1 VVVIRLQR
9 EGRFGD
15 PGPTMTAA
23 DGADRAPARPVALRR
38 VLPALLL
45 VVAVVAAVSIPH
57 LPRGVCFG
65 DAGDLQLASA
75 TLGIPHPPGYAG
87 YVTLGYLATRIPGLS
102 PAFAVSVLCMAAG
115 IVVLVLCVL
124 TQVRIGLAPWA
135 AGAIALL
142 LTSHPRFW
150 QNLTTPEVYMPSLVF
165 LTGAAYLLIR
175 YAQTGGRKSLF
186 AAAFVFGVA
195 LANRPPVLLT
205 LPFFVAGWWLAARR
219 WEPSRRHAWKSFLRV
234 LAFAVLPGLY
244 SLGYLWVR
252 DTPQTPYSY
261 IEQHNAEAGELPQ
274 SGEGTVAKLQR
285 IVWQVSARQFHYRLG
300 IDRPA
305 LRAKLRWLRYE
316 LVAHDTMPFA
326 VTALLGL
333 LGIVRT
339 FRRCATTG
347 ILLCGM
353 GLQSVVFVCMFRD
366 VGQAADIL
374 PLLFPLI
381 VFGGAALSTLFPIDG
396 AWGRQLVAAG
406 LMLVVT
412 VTSVLDVPH
421 RPNYGSSVDATGFLR
436 DADLAT
442 FPEHSVILSRWPE
455 SLPLLYARHVLK
467 VRDDLDVVIAQPGNW
482 LRFAEGFRGRPVF
495 LAGADGYFKDRV
507 VTPFRNLWRL
517 QE

>member
-1 VVVIRLQR
+1 
-9 EGRFGD
+9 
-15 PGPTMTAA
+15 MTAA

-38 VLPALLL
+38 ILPALLL

-115 IVVLVLCVL
+115 IAVLVLCVL
-124 TQVRIGLAPWA
+124 TQVRIGVAPWA

-165 LTGAAYLLIR
+165 LTGAAYLLTR

-186 AAAFVFGVA
+186 AAAFLFGVA

-205 LPFFVAGWWLAARR
+205 LPFFVAAWWPAARR
-219 WEPSRRHAWKSFLRV
+219 WEPSRRHAWKSFVRV

-244 SLGYLWVR
+244 SVGYLWVR
-252 DTPQTPYSY
+252 DTPQTPYNY
-261 IEQHNAEAGELPQ
+261 IEHHNAEAGELPRT
-274 SGEGTVAKLQR
+274 SDGWGAKLER
-285 IVWQVSARQFHYRLG
+285 IVWQASARQFHYRVG
-300 IDRPA
+300 NGWSGVRT
-305 LRAKLRWLRYE
+305 KLRWLRFE
-316 LVAHDTMPFA
+316 LVAHDTVPFA
-326 VTALLGL
+326 VMALLGM

-353 GLQSVVFVCMFRD
+353 GLQSLVFVCIFRD
-366 VGQAADIL
+366 VGQAADLL
-374 PLLFPLI
+374 PLLFPLA
-381 VFGGAALSTLFPIDG
+381 VFGGVALSTLFPIDG
-396 AWGRQLVAAG
+396 AWRRRLVAAG
-406 LMLVVT
+406 FMLVVT

-421 RPNYGSSVDATGFLR
+421 RPNYAGSVDATDFLR
-436 DADLAT
+436 EADLAT
-442 FPEHSVILSRWPE
+442 FPEQSIILSSWSE
-455 SLPLLYARHVLK
+455 SLPLLYARHVLGTRED
-467 VRDDLDVVIAQPGNW
+467 VDVVIAQPGNW
-482 LRFAEGFRGRPVF
+482 LRLAESFHGRPIF
-495 LAGADGYFKDRV
+495 LAGTDGNLKDRV
-507 VTPFRNLWRL
+507 VTPFRNMWRL
-517 QE
+517 EE

>member
-1 VVVIRLQR
+1 
-9 EGRFGD
+9 
-15 PGPTMTAA
+15 MT
-23 DGADRAPARPVALRR
+23 GADAAVRAPARPVALRR

-45 VVAVVAAVSIPH
+45 VVAVVAAVSIPR
-57 LPRGVCFG
+57 LPRGICFG
-65 DAGDLQLASA
+65 DAGDLQVASA

-87 YVTLGYLATRIPGLS
+87 YVTLGYLATRIPGVN
-102 PAFAVSVLCMAAG
+102 PAFAVSVLCMATG

-124 TQVRIGLAPWA
+124 TQVRIGVAPWA

-165 LTGAAYLLIR
+165 LTAAAYLLIR
-175 YAQTGGRKSLF
+175 YAQTGGRNSLF
-186 AAAFVFGVA
+186 AAAFLFGVA
-195 LANRPPVLLT
+195 LANRPPVVLT
-205 LPFFVAGWWLAARR
+205 LPFFVAAWWSAARR

-244 SLGYLWVR
+244 SLGYLWAR
-252 DTPQTPYSY
+252 DTPQTPYNY

-274 SGEGTVAKLQR
+274 SGEGAVAKLER
-285 IVWQVSARQFHYRLG
+285 IGWQVSAKQFHYRLG

-305 LRAKLRWLRYE
+305 LRGKLRWLRYE
-316 LVAHDTMPFA
+316 LVAYDTIPFT
-326 VTALLGL
+326 VTALLGVF
-333 LGIVRT
+333 GIVPT

-353 GLQSVVFVCMFRD
+353 GLQSVVFVCLFRD
-366 VGQAADIL
+366 VGQAADLL
-374 PLLFPLI
+374 PLLFPLA
-381 VFGGAALSTLFPIDG
+381 VFGGAALSKLFPIDG
-396 AWGRQLVAAG
+396 AWRRQLVAAG

-421 RPNYGSSVDATGFLR
+421 RPNYGGSVDATDFLR

-455 SLPLLYARHVLK
+455 SLPLLYARHVLGIRED
-467 VRDDLDVVIAQPGNW
+467 VDVVIAQPGNW
-482 LRFAEGFRGRPVF
+482 LRLAESFRGRPTFVVNN
-495 LAGADGYFKDRV
+495 DGTLRDRAP
-507 VTPFRNLWRL
+507 TPFHNMWRL
-517 QE
+517 EE

>member
-1 VVVIRLQR
+1 
-9 EGRFGD
+9 
-15 PGPTMTAA
+15 MTAA

-38 VLPALLL
+38 ILPALLL

-115 IVVLVLCVL
+115 IAVLVLCVL
-124 TQVRIGLAPWA
+124 TQVRIGVAPWA

-165 LTGAAYLLIR
+165 LTGAAYLLTR

-186 AAAFVFGVA
+186 AAAFLFGVA

-205 LPFFVAGWWLAARR
+205 LPFFVLAWWLAARR
-219 WEPSRRHAWKSFLRV
+219 WEPSRRHAWKSFLRI

-252 DTPQTPYSY
+252 DTPQTPYNFV
-261 IEQHNAEAGELPQ
+261 EQHNAETRELPQ
-274 SGEGTVAKLQR
+274 TSEGWTAKLER
-285 IVWQVSARQFHYRLG
+285 VIWQASARQFHYRVG
-300 IDRPA
+300 NGWSGVRT
-305 LRAKLRWLRYE
+305 KLHWLRFE
-316 LVAHDTMPFA
+316 LAAYDTVPFA
-326 VTALLGL
+326 ITALLGT
-333 LGIVRT
+333 LGIGRT
-339 FRRCATTG
+339 FRRSATAG
-347 ILLCGM
+347 VLLCGM
-353 GLQSVVFVCMFRD
+353 GLQSVVFVCIFRD
-366 VGQAADIL
+366 VGQAADLL
-374 PLLFPLI
+374 PLLFPLA
-381 VFGGAALSTLFPIDG
+381 VFGGVGLSTLFPIDG
-396 AWGRQLVAAG
+396 TLRRELLAAG
-406 LMLVVT
+406 LMLVVALFT
-412 VTSVLDVPH
+412 VLDVPR
-421 RPNYGSSVDATGFLR
+421 RPNHARELDATVFLN

-455 SLPLLYARHVLK
+455 APPLLYSHYVLGTGND
-467 VRDDLDVVIAQPGNW
+467 VDVVIAQPSNW
-482 LRFAEGFRGRPVF
+482 SRLAEGFRGRPTFVVNN
-495 LAGADGYFKDRV
+495 DGSLRDRV
-507 VTPFRNLWRL
+507 LTPFHNVWRL
-517 QE
+517 EE